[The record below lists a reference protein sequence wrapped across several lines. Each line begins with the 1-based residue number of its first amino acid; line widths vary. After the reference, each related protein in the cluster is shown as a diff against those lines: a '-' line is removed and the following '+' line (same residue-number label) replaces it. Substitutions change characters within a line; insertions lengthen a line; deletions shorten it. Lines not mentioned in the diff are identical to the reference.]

1 MVLELTPR
9 TVVLIIYNYVTYLL
23 NDQRYQQSIIET
35 SNQFT
40 SALYNDLISM
50 LWVQELPE

>member
-23 NDQRYQQSIIET
+23 NDQSYQQSIIET

-50 LWVQELPE
+50 LWV